1 MNASGTNLLSPL
13 PHGDDL
19 GRAAAD
25 PLQGPDA
32 IVTEGLTRSFG
43 GRRALAGIDLRAPA
57 GTVLSLLGPNGAGKT
72 TVVRILTTLLRPDG
86 GRATVAGHDVRDAPE
101 AVRERIGL
109 SGQYAAVDERL
120 TARENLYLV
129 ARLHGMNRKEARRRT
144 ADLLERFA
152 LTEAAD
158 RPSGGFSGGMRR
170 RLDLAGAL
178 TTRPAVVFLDEPTT
192 GLDPRGRADT
202 WQAVQD
208 LVADGTT
215 VLLTT
220 QYLEEADQL
229 ADSITVIDHGR
240 VIARGTANELKKT
253 VGGER
258 ITLRPAAPETLGAVT
273 EVMAGLGPYAPD
285 VDRRTGTISV
295 ATDHGAAALRHALA
309 VLEAARLTVRDV
321 SLAPPTLDDVFL
333 ALTGKPRSAD
343 VSSAELDAQGPKLD
357 AQGPWPDA
365 EGRGPD
371 AEGRELDA
379 EGRELDPEADPSPAS
394 HTHPTAEQRPA
405 PLRRRSGRKKGAHA
419 WRRR

>member
-1 MNASGTNLLSPL
+1 MT
-13 PHGDDL
+13 H
-19 GRAAAD
+19 
-25 PLQGPDA
+25 
-32 IVTEGLTRSFG
+32 ELTRSFG
-43 GRRALAGIDLRAPA
+43 ERQALAGIDLRAPA
-57 GTVLSLLGPNGAGKT
+57 GSVLALLGPNGAGKT
-72 TVVRILTTLLRPDG
+72 TTVRILSTLLRPDG
-86 GRATVAGHDVRDAPE
+86 GRATVAGHDVRTAPH

-129 ARLHGMNRKEARRRT
+129 ARLHGMSRRT
-144 ADLLERFA
+144 ARDRVVDLLDRFT

-229 ADSITVIDHGR
+229 ADSIAVIDHGR
-240 VIARGTANELKKT
+240 VIARGTASELKAA

-258 ITLRPAAPETLGAVT
+258 ISLRAAAPGTVGAV
-273 EVMAGLGPYAPD
+273 AGVLAGVGPHRPEI
-285 VDRRTGTISV
+285 DRRAGRVSV
-295 ATDHGAAALRHALA
+295 ATDNGSTDLQHVLAALETAGLA
-309 VLEAARLTVRDV
+309 VADV
-321 SLAPPTLDDVFL
+321 SLAPPTLDDAFL
-333 ALTGKPRSAD
+333 SLTGKPRRVPDSAD
-343 VSSAELDAQGPKLD
+343 PATPVRPRR
-357 AQGPWPDA
+357 
-365 EGRGPD
+365 GRRG
-371 AEGRELDA
+371 
-379 EGRELDPEADPSPAS
+379 
-394 HTHPTAEQRPA
+394 
-405 PLRRRSGRKKGAHA
+405 KGAHA
-419 WRRR
+419 WRR

>member
-1 MNASGTNLLSPL
+1 MTSTGE
-13 PHGDDL
+13 
-19 GRAAAD
+19 R
-25 PLQGPDA
+25 DA
-32 IVTEGLTRSFG
+32 IVAEGLTRSFG
-43 GRRALAGIDLRAPA
+43 DRRALAGIDLRAPA
-57 GTVLSLLGPNGAGKT
+57 GSVLSLLGPNGAGKT
-72 TVVRILTTLLRPDG
+72 TTVRILTTLLRPDG

-129 ARLHGMNRKEARRRT
+129 ARLYGMSRKEAR
-144 ADLLERFA
+144 AHAGDLLDRFA

-229 ADSITVIDHGR
+229 ADSIAVIDQGR
-240 VIARGTANELKKT
+240 VIARGTATELKAA

-258 ITLRPAAPETLGAVT
+258 ITLRPALPDTLPVVAQVL
-273 EVMAGLGPYAPD
+273 AGLGRHQPE
-285 VDRRTGTISV
+285 VDRRTGQISL
-295 ATDHGAAALRHALA
+295 ATDHGAADLRQALA
-309 VLEAARLTVRDV
+309 ALEAAQLPVREV
-321 SLAPPTLDDVFL
+321 SVAPPTLDDVFL
-333 ALTGKPRSAD
+333 SLTSRPRSPRALGEQPD
-343 VSSAELDAQGPKLD
+343 VQDTELAPNDSQ
-357 AQGPWPDA
+357 
-365 EGRGPD
+365 
-371 AEGRELDA
+371 
-379 EGRELDPEADPSPAS
+379 SPAQS
-394 HTHPTAEQRPA
+394 PA
-405 PLRRRSGRKKGAHA
+405 AVKRRGGRRKGAHA
-419 WRRR
+419 WRR